1 MWNRPPQNVAME
13 LPGTM
18 VGVLIAAFAVL
29 PGLPGEKLYSFF
41 VGSNWREDKWSRT
54 LRLLAFSLFGLA
66 GYALVAT
73 HIGAPVPQYIS
84 AKALEQLAPSQ
95 LGAFAAAF
103 LGHVCGA
110 TFFGFLAGAGSRVI
124 ARLSATSAYSSAWD
138 HFIKSSV
145 KGHWV
150 TVGLNN
156 GEVYAGYIEAAESS
170 VAAAERD
177 LVLRE
182 PALYDQR
189 LTRYRSLPYQSL
201 FLLASTIGSVAVIF
215 DAARDKRITR
225 IGGSPF
231 AEGGND
237 GIGET

>member
-1 MWNRPPQNVAME
+1 M
-13 LPGTM
+13 
-18 VGVLIAAFAVL
+18 GVLIAAFAVL
-29 PGLPGEKLYSFF
+29 PGLPAEKLYSFF

-66 GYALVAT
+66 GYSLVAT
-73 HIGAPVPQYIS
+73 HIGAPLPQYIS
-84 AKALEQLAPSQ
+84 AKAFDQLAPNQ

-103 LGHVCGA
+103 LGHVVGA
-110 TFFGFLAGAGSRVI
+110 TFFVGTRVL
-124 ARLSATSAYSSAWD
+124 ARLSARSAYSSAWD
-138 HFIKSSV
+138 HFIKSCV
-145 KGHWV
+145 RDHWV

-156 GEVYAGYIEAAESS
+156 GDVYAGYIETAESS

-177 LVLRE
+177 IVLRE

-189 LTRYRSLPYQSL
+189 LMRYRSLPYQSL

-215 DAARDKRITR
+215 DAARDKRMTR